1 MIETIVTEEM
11 EGLRYKK
18 SRVCGRE
25 LEFFLFFFLS
35 GREERRGE
43 ERHKSGKWKRRVI
56 TGKEEEIV
64 DKKEKRVTE

>member
-1 MIETIVTEEM
+1 MIETVVTEEM

-25 LEFFLFFFLS
+25 LDCIFFLS

-43 ERHKSGKWKRRVI
+43 ERQKSGKWKRRVI

>member
-1 MIETIVTEEM
+1 MIETVVTEEM

-25 LEFFLFFFLS
+25 LDCFFFLS

-43 ERHKSGKWKRRVI
+43 ERQKSGKWKRRVI